1 MVFLRKMSKKLAK
14 PIEWD
19 AFRIK
24 GSNKMKQT
32 NPLYRVKNSTFTV
45 KNTIAAL
52 WVIGFCVNVVVGQT
66 ISPPPLPSL
75 GFDDEST
82 NAENED

>member
-1 MVFLRKMSKKLAK
+1 MKNNN
-14 PIEWD
+14 
-19 AFRIK
+19 
-24 GSNKMKQT
+24 NKSSVSE
-32 NPLYRVKNSTFTV
+32 LKNSTFTV
-45 KNTIAAL
+45 INTIAAL